1 MSKYFFDATA
11 VELCVR
17 AQQLRNCAKWHD
29 RQAKRNPER
38 ASHHQRT
45 ARSLRDQANR
55 LIINRS
61 K

>member
-1 MSKYFFDATA
+1 MSVQPF
-11 VELCVR
+11 
-17 AQQLRNCAKWHD
+17 QLRNCAKWHE